1 MLGSKE
7 REKGTTTTNDDDEK
21 RGRGWKEFEN
31 FLRGGKIVA
40 LLAPRSQLTGD
51 NPKVT
56 SGAGYWRHE
65 KQSSIAIAGRNRE
78 RETTV
83 SPGPIPISQLDIRF
97 IDIFSQ
103 SFERDFIY
111 FCTTSST
118 SLSCTAAARATT
130 RLVSNRTG
138 RWSIRL
144 EEDSRKNGGSTRR
157 GTVFV

>member
-7 REKGTTTTNDDDEK
+7 REKGMMTTNDNEK

-40 LLAPRSQLTGD
+40 LLAPHSRLTGD

-65 KQSSIAIAGRNRE
+65 KQSSIAIVGRNRE

-103 SFERDFIY
+103 SFERLYLLLYNIVYLAFVHRCY
-111 FCTTSST
+111 
-118 SLSCTAAARATT
+118 T
-130 RLVSNRTG
+130 RDYPPCFEPHRTLVDQ
-138 RWSIRL
+138 I
-144 EEDSRKNGGSTRR
+144 GG
-157 GTVFV
+157 G